1 MSLSV
6 CAVCRNRVAATYF
19 IFLEMLKNFFFV
31 ARLSFTRFCVGV
43 VVFVVVVVVVV
54 VVGVLGPRLP
64 LEVEKNHPLKTI
76 KKMSS

>member
-1 MSLSV
+1 MRRLPESGRRHLF
-6 CAVCRNRVAATYF
+6 YF
-19 IFLEMLKNFFFV
+19 FGDVKKLFFV